1 MSIEIIG
8 EVAINQIGR
17 VVLDTLK
24 WGGTALD
31 YYLQRTTVPNA
42 KLKLKRYWW
51 WPIDQRSSTLNL
63 DLIDVRIPTFV
74 ILSFLQTFIPVLIDT
89 ANETYSAKITD
100 FGSIDSLCR
109 HYNQYMKLMLSIVL
123 LGGWFIGILVI
134 LCQFIN
140 DQDYVSVFMLCGPLV
155 FKGVVFLFRTFDMVS
170 KLKRSLGQNFTAS
183 YYEIYQASRQHVL
196 TEDNLKN
203 TGETTVPRIIR
214 SEVKEMGTI

>member
-1 MSIEIIG
+1 
-8 EVAINQIGR
+8 
-17 VVLDTLK
+17 
-24 WGGTALD
+24 
-31 YYLQRTTVPNA
+31 
-42 KLKLKRYWW
+42 
-51 WPIDQRSSTLNL
+51 
-63 DLIDVRIPTFV
+63 
-74 ILSFLQTFIPVLIDT
+74 
-89 ANETYSAKITD
+89 
-100 FGSIDSLCR
+100 
-109 HYNQYMKLMLSIVL
+109 MKLMLSIVL

-214 SEVKEMGTI
+214 SEVREMGTI